1 MKIANYVK
9 PLYISITKCVQI
21 YKSRFLMSIFNYYFL
36 PFASVLSSCGFFNDP
51 IVVVY
56 CTAGSARE
64 EVGTNPVGHPI
75 WQERSVLPPR
85 EY

>member
-1 MKIANYVK
+1 MFSAPAFCRSFRFFFSVF
-9 PLYISITKCVQI
+9 PSLLRRGGGGGLYT
-21 YKSRFLMSIFNYYFL
+21 
-36 PFASVLSSCGFFNDP
+36 GFFNDP

-64 EVGTNPVGHPI
+64 EVGANPVGHPL
-75 WQERSVLPPR
+75 WQDRSVLPPR

>member
-1 MKIANYVK
+1 MFSAPAFCRRFRFFLGF
-9 PLYISITKCVQI
+9 PLITERGGL
-21 YKSRFLMSIFNYYFL
+21 YT
-36 PFASVLSSCGFFNDP
+36 GFFNDP

-64 EVGTNPVGHPI
+64 EVGANPVGHPL
-75 WQERSVLPPR
+75 WRDRSVLPPR